1 VSASEVGGL
10 EPANHEPARRES
22 ELFAPSRPDIP
33 TDDWDDQDLLTKDE
47 ARLRLERSA
56 EVLRQLIERGGSPD
70 DVAAAL
76 EQLRRIDRVLAN
88 L

>member
-1 VSASEVGGL
+1 VSASEPGEPDPGG
-10 EPANHEPARRES
+10 RES
-22 ELFAPSRPDIP
+22 DLFAPSRPDIP

-56 EVLRQLIERGGSPD
+56 EVLRQLIERGGNPD
-70 DVAAAL
+70 DVASAL

>member
-1 VSASEVGGL
+1 VSASEPGEPDSGG
-10 EPANHEPARRES
+10 RES
-22 ELFAPSRPDIP
+22 DLFAPSRPNIP

-56 EVLRQLIERGGSPD
+56 EVLRQLIERGGNPD
-70 DVAAAL
+70 DVVSAL